1 MNNEKE
7 GERKSQTF
15 RLIHID
21 SHRLPRKNYLY
32 IYSTFLSSILQ
43 SPAHFSKKSW
53 YRHCLLLASVLIPL
67 YKPIYT
73 QKYKEFLASRTTTFL
88 LALGTLRS
96 NALRSRE
103 KR

>member
-21 SHRLPRKNYLY
+21 SHRLPRKNFPFY
-32 IYSTFLSSILQ
+32 FLIPTSSILQ
-43 SPAHFSKKSW
+43 SPAHFSEKFW
-53 YRHCLLLASVLIPL
+53 YRHYLLLASVLIPL

-73 QKYKEFLASRTTTFL
+73 QKYKEFLASRIVTFL
-88 LALGTLRS
+88 LPLGLVGRKAA
-96 NALRSRE
+96 N
-103 KR
+103 

>member
-15 RLIHID
+15 RLMHID

-43 SPAHFSKKSW
+43 SPARFSEKFW
-53 YRHCLLLASVLIPL
+53 YRHYLLLASVLIPL
-67 YKPIYT
+67 YKPVYT
-73 QKYKEFLASRTTTFL
+73 QKYKEFLASRIETFL
-88 LALGTLRS
+88 LPFGLVGRKAA
-96 NALRSRE
+96 N
-103 KR
+103 